1 MTFESFKLLAV
12 ILVSLTS
19 LGSLLV
25 SDWRITIGFLA
36 VQYTAVFLLIGLE
49 WPLALAITTLIAG
62 WLSGAILGMALVSL
76 PRSSH
81 SAGSLPISS
90 QRLNPLFNFLA
101 AILIYLMI
109 GSLAPQIQKWLPLLS
124 LEQSLAALTLLG
136 LGLLR
141 LALDSSPLSTAA
153 ALLSVLSGFEVIYA
167 TLSSAQFAVGA
178 LAVITLFIALAG
190 AYLLLAPLM
199 EETG

>member
-19 LGSLLV
+19 LGSLLL

-76 PRSSH
+76 PPSAH
-81 SAGSLPISS
+81 SPGSLPISS

-101 AILIYLMI
+101 AMLIYLMI